1 MAQANPLR
9 RLPLRLPHLLGVLV
23 VLIFLP
29 WVLLTGKSERE
40 IRRTIETFEPFQ
52 LPEFPLQ
59 FSRTMEYDSLG
70 FLGRGV
76 RAGFWKWTPEG
87 MVLAEKGRAYFTQT
101 PSEISTVV
109 GAGRRV
115 ISKLQGFQDREGR
128 REVRFR
134 YRWTKVTPPAPSLA
148 FHTSRPERRIRR
160 ARRAGQTQ
168 WPLARRTAGDARLR
182 PAHGPAEGHL
192 AGSAALKS
200 KPEL

>member
-134 YRWTKVTPPAPSLA
+134 YRWTKVTPPAQALLSIPPVPNEEYEGRAVLVKHSGHWRVELLETPDFDQPMA
-148 FHTSRPERRIRR
+148 LLKDTSQGVRR
-160 ARRAGQTQ
+160 
-168 WPLARRTAGDARLR
+168 
-182 PAHGPAEGHL
+182 
-192 AGSAALKS
+192 
-200 KPEL
+200 